1 MTRRIFIYLD
11 YGRGVL
17 YASPE
22 FNGDKTEYAHRGGA
36 LDSCDLTT
44 EELFGLFEVKTLSD
58 FQNAC
63 VEAQSCYHSF
73 LDESGTTKKEF
84 PITMMELFEL
94 PHLCADELI
103 FILEDG
109 KQIVAPDDWDGRME
123 SLYERVQTLFQR
135 TVSLAQALNRL
146 LTGQGCGYVDYC
158 EGVIISKEE
167 SAIIDGYLNAQT
179 EDEYQGEGSTISR
192 SVIFP
197 DGKWMDVKCCGCQDE
212 PSWTEAVLFDQHGRE
227 VACSEVSDEFEGTWD
242 LKHDGILY
250 TAIMKTEGGR
260 STWSEI

>member
-1 MTRRIFIYLD
+1 MTRRVFIFVD
-11 YGRGVL
+11 FRERKL

-22 FNGDKTEYAHRGGA
+22 FNGDRDEYARRGGS
-36 LDSCDLTT
+36 LDSCDLNT
-44 EELFGLFEVKTLSD
+44 EQLFALFRVKSLSD
-58 FQNAC
+58 FQEVCA
-63 VEAQSCYHSF
+63 VAQRQFHSF
-73 LDESGTTKKEF
+73 LDEPHGEKEVL
-84 PITMMELFEL
+84 PITEVSVKDLQQL
-94 PHLCADELI
+94 HADERI

-109 KQIVAPDDWDGRME
+109 RQVIAPADWDGSMNG
-123 SLYERVQTLFQR
+123 LYQIVRTLFQK

-158 EGVIISKEE
+158 EGGLISKEE

-250 TAIMKTEGGR
+250 TAIMKMEGGR